1 MPMDQAG
8 SDVKMEFHGTTKPWN
23 KRNILWDEKDKQNQV
38 WTKKNLHTSKSNW
51 KEKKPKH
58 I

>member
-8 SDVKMEFHGTTKPWN
+8 SDVKMECHGTTKPWN
-23 KRNILWDEKDKQNQV
+23 KRNILRDEKDKQNEV

-51 KEKKPKH
+51 KEKK
-58 I
+58 